1 MKKPERVYYEMYQS
15 VREKAKKAR
24 QEAMLAYLEAK
35 NIKKHAKFGDLTH
48 KKWRNTRTKL
58 ERIAV

>member
-1 MKKPERVYYEMYQS
+1 MYQS